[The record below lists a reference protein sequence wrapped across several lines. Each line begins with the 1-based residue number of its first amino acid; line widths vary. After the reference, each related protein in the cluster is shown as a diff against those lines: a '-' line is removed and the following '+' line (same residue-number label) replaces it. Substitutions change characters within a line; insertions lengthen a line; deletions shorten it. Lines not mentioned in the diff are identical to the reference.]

1 MPAGRQEG
9 RRERETMGWKE
20 GERDLVSLDT
30 FACASISKVI
40 VVYVKVWCGRLLV
53 YEPFSY

>member
-1 MPAGRQEG
+1 MPAGEG
-9 RRERETMGWKE
+9 RRERETMGGKE